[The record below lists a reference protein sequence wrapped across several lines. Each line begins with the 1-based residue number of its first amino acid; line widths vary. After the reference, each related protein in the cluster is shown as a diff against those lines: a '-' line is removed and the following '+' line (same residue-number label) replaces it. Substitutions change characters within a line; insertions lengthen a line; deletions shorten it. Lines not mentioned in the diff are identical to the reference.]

1 LQGVTTLKLI
11 AEEVLEVQYLVERN
25 EKTGEKEYAIEGIF
39 MQAEKKNRNGRVYP
53 QHVLSKEVQRYNQDY
68 VQKNRA
74 FGELGHPDS
83 PTINLDRVSHMIT
96 KLYPDGNNFIGK
108 AKILDTPNGKIVKS
122 LLDGGASLGV
132 STRGVGSLRPQSGFQ
147 LVQDDF
153 HLATAADIVADPS
166 APDAFVRGIMEDA
179 EWVLTAKGW
188 MPVHQERAKKLIKE
202 ASRNEIEDVALKVWK
217 SFISKI

>member
-1 LQGVTTLKLI
+1 MKLI
-11 AEEVLEVQYLVERN
+11 AEEVLDVQYLVE
-25 EKTGEKEYAIEGIF
+25 EKNGKKEHFISGIF

-53 QHVLSKEVQRYNQDY
+53 FDILNKEVSRYNSEY
-68 VQKNRA
+68 VNKNRA

-96 KLYPDGNNFIGK
+96 SLHPDGNNIMGK

-132 STRGVGSLRPQSGFQ
+132 STRGVGSLKPHNGYQ

-166 APDAFVRGIMEDA
+166 APEAFVRGIMEGK
-179 EWVLTAKGW
+179 EWILDGTGW
-188 MPVHQERAKKLIKE
+188 KEVDYYRAKKLITE
-202 ASRNEIEDVALKVWK
+202 ASRAEIEEVSLKVF
-217 SFISKI
+217 SNFLSKL

>member
-1 LQGVTTLKLI
+1 MKLI
-11 AEEVLEVQYLVERN
+11 AEEVLNVQYLVERN

-39 MQAEKKNRNGRVYP
+39 MQAETKNRNGRVYP
-53 QHVLSKEVQRYNQDY
+53 IGVLSKEVNRYNNDY
-68 VQKNRA
+68 VKKNRA

-96 KLYPDGNNFIGK
+96 KLYPDGNNIMGK

-132 STRGVGSLRPQSGFQ
+132 STRGVGSLKPHNGYQ

-166 APDAFVRGIMEDA
+166 GPGCFVQGIMEDA
-179 EWVLTAKGW
+179 EWIITAKGW
-188 MPVHQERAKKLIKE
+188 MPVHHEKAKKLIRE
-202 ASRNEIEDVALKVWK
+202 ASKDEIEDVALTIFKN
-217 SFISKI
+217 FMSKL

>member
-1 LQGVTTLKLI
+1 MKLI
-11 AEEVLEVQYLVERN
+11 KEEVLNVQYLVE
-25 EKTGEKEYAIEGIF
+25 EDGKGGKTHSIEGIF
-39 MQAEKKNRNGRVYP
+39 MQAEKQNRNGRVYP
-53 QHVLSKEVQRYNQDY
+53 RHILSKEVDRYNKDY
-68 VQKNRA
+68 VMKNRA

-96 KLYPDGNNFIGK
+96 SLRPEGNNFIGK

-132 STRGVGSLRPQSGFQ
+132 STRGVGSLKPTNGFQ

-166 APDAFVRGIMEDA
+166 APDAFVQGIMENA
-179 EWVLTAKGW
+179 EWILTNEGW
-188 MPVHQERAKKLIKE
+188 KAIHQERARRMLKE
-202 ASRNEIEDVALKVWK
+202 ASSNDIEEVALKI
-217 SFISKI
+217 FENYISKL

>member
-1 LQGVTTLKLI
+1 MKLI
-11 AEEVLEVQYLVERN
+11 AEEVTNVRFIT
-25 EKTGEKEYAIEGIF
+25 EKVNGKTEHFIEGVF
-39 MQAEKKNRNGRVYP
+39 MQAEKQNRNGRVYP
-53 QHVLSKEVQRYNQDY
+53 KDVLGKEADRYNREY

-122 LLDGGASLGV
+122 LLDGGATLGV
-132 STRGVGSLRPQSGFQ
+132 STRGVGSLKPQNGYQ
-147 LVQDDF
+147 VVQDDF

-166 APDAFVRGIMEDA
+166 APDAFVRGIMEGR
-179 EWVLTAKGW
+179 EWILDGTGW
-188 MPVHQERAKKLIKE
+188 KEIDYDYARKQIKE
-202 ASRNEIEDVALKVWK
+202 ASRDEIEAVALKL
-217 SFISKI
+217 FENFMSKL

>member
-1 LQGVTTLKLI
+1 MKLI
-11 AEEVLEVQYLVERN
+11 AEEVTNVRFIVEEVN
-25 EKTGEKEYAIEGIF
+25 GKKEHFIEGVF
-39 MQAEKKNRNGRVYP
+39 MQAEKQNRNGRVYP
-53 QHVLSKEVQRYNQDY
+53 KDVLGKEAERYNREY

-122 LLDGGASLGV
+122 LLDGGATLGV
-132 STRGVGSLRPQSGFQ
+132 STRGVGSLKPQNGYQ
-147 LVQDDF
+147 VVQDDF

-166 APDAFVRGIMEDA
+166 APDAFVRGIMEGK
-179 EWVLTAKGW
+179 EWVLDGTGW
-188 MPVHQERAKKLIKE
+188 KEIDYDYARKQIKE
-202 ASRNEIEDVALKVWK
+202 ASKDEIEAVALKL
-217 SFISKI
+217 FENFMSKL

>member
-1 LQGVTTLKLI
+1 MKLI
-11 AEEVLEVQYLVERN
+11 KEEVLNVQYLVEEDGKGGKN
-25 EKTGEKEYAIEGIF
+25 HFIEGIF
-39 MQAEKKNRNGRVYP
+39 MQAEKQNRNGRVYP
-53 QHVLSKEVQRYNQDY
+53 RHILSKEVERYNQSY
-68 VQKNRA
+68 VTKNRA

-96 KLYPDGNNFIGK
+96 SLRPDGNNFIGK

-132 STRGVGSLRPQSGFQ
+132 STRGVGSLKPANGFQ

-166 APDAFVRGIMEDA
+166 APDAFVQGIMENA
-179 EWVLTAKGW
+179 EWILTNEGW
-188 MPVHQERAKKLIKE
+188 KAMHQERARRMLKE
-202 ASRNEIEDVALKVWK
+202 ASSADIEGVALKI
-217 SFISKI
+217 FENYISKL

>member
-1 LQGVTTLKLI
+1 MKLI
-11 AEEVLEVQYLVERN
+11 TEEVTEVRYLVE
-25 EKTGEKEYAIEGIF
+25 EDKKTGEKQYFLEGIF
-39 MQAEKKNRNGRVYP
+39 MQAEKQNRNGRVYP
-53 QHVLSKEVQRYNQDY
+53 RDILGKEAERYNQNY

-122 LLDGGASLGV
+122 LLDGGATLGV
-132 STRGVGSLRPQSGFQ
+132 STRGVGSLKPHNGYQM
-147 LVQDDF
+147 VQPDF

-166 APDAFVRGIMEDA
+166 APDAFVRGIMENK
-179 EWVLTAKGW
+179 EWILDGTGW
-188 MPVHQERAKKLIKE
+188 KEIDYDFAKKQLKE
-202 ASRNEIEDVALKVWK
+202 ASKADIESVALRL
-217 SFISKI
+217 FENFMSKL

>member
-1 LQGVTTLKLI
+1 MKLI
-11 AEEVLEVQYLVERN
+11 KEEVQDIQYLVESD
-25 EKTGEKEYAIEGIF
+25 EKTGKKEHFIQGIF

-53 QHVLSKEVQRYNQDY
+53 YHVLDKEVKRYNQDY
-68 VQKNRA
+68 VTKNRA

-96 KLYPDGNNFIGK
+96 KLYPDGNNIMGK

-132 STRGVGSLRPQSGFQ
+132 STRGVGSLKPSNGFQ

-166 APDAFVRGIMEDA
+166 APDAFVRGLMEDA
-179 EWVLTAKGW
+179 EWVLTPKGW
-188 MPVHQERAKKLIKE
+188 MPVHHDRAKKLIKE
-202 ASRNEIEDVALKVWK
+202 ASKNEIEDVALKVWQT
-217 SFISKI
+217 FLSKI